1 MILKRVNFESWTNLF
16 SSKKIHFS
24 LKIIRVYKVTLW
36 SKIQFRQI
44 MWLLYALNIWIK
56 GKKIYTKTKQIHQR
70 TDFNYSVLRCTSY
83 SMGFWF
89 NFVIYTIRMRF
100 FVGYGTSCSIFV
112 PIYWNKIYWIIQ
124 SKLRHAHFFLI
135 LSNYNAKQGWNH
147 SEHHEFSFVP
157 SCSDLKSCM

>member
-100 FVGYGTSCSIFV
+100 LSVMAPPAQSLFRFIEIKFIESSNRNWDTRIF
-112 PIYWNKIYWIIQ
+112 
-124 SKLRHAHFFLI
+124 F
-135 LSNYNAKQGWNH
+135 
-147 SEHHEFSFVP
+147 
-157 SCSDLKSCM
+157 